1 MVSGNGDNVKT
12 RNGTFIFDS
21 IYDTESKGEGAAKT
35 PVLGALQGA
44 FVRRKNI
51 GRYIFNI

>member
-21 IYDTESKGEGAAKT
+21 IYDTKSKGEGAAKT

-51 GRYIFNI
+51 GRYIYNI